1 MNNAIIIRPGTS
13 VRGQHRGQVP
23 SVPRPIDRY
32 TDYKNK
38 VMNIDEQVPTNNY
51 PWQWKK
57 TK

>member
-1 MNNAIIIRPGTS
+1 MIGSIIIRTGAT
-13 VRGQHRGQVP
+13 VRGQHRGAVP

-32 TDYKNK
+32 TDWKNK
-38 VMNIDEQVPTNNY
+38 VLNIDEQVPTNNY